1 MNNSI
6 NNNARTAFVRNH
18 WLMALIVIQPL
29 LDIIAFWTKNPDG
42 TLAGYVR
49 LLIMVCLPL
58 YLLFTLRGSEEQ
70 PPIRLVSR
78 LVVPDAVHEADGEHR
93 HLRDLRGI

>member
-1 MNNSI
+1 MNKSI

-18 WLMALIVIQPL
+18 WLMALIVMQPL

-49 LLIMVCLPL
+49 LLIMV
-58 YLLFTLRGSEEQ
+58 
-70 PPIRLVSR
+70 
-78 LVVPDAVHEADGEHR
+78 
-93 HLRDLRGI
+93 

>member
-18 WLMALIVIQPL
+18 WLMALIVMQPL

-49 LLIMVCLPL
+49 LIIMV
-58 YLLFTLRGSEEQ
+58 S
-70 PPIRLVSR
+70 SR
-78 LVVPDAVHEADGEHR
+78 DR
-93 HLRDLRGI
+93 RR